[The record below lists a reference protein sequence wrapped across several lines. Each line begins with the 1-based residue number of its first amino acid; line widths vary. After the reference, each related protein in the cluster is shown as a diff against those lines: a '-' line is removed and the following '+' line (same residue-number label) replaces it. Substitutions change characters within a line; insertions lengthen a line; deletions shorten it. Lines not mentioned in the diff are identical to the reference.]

1 MTTTD
6 SPRTSVPS
14 IDTRNARTKADA
26 AAAAKAWVA
35 AKEAEKAAEKALNE
49 AKADRAQAVEA
60 LQAAGV
66 QHGDTV
72 TVNGNARYTFT
83 VSPRT
88 RFKEGA
94 ALKAVQVKHPETV
107 ETVKGFKADPEYQT
121 PFTVY
126 TLKRE
131 RV

>member
-6 SPRTSVPS
+6 SPRTSVPA
-14 IDTRNARTKADA
+14 IDTHTKADA

-49 AKADRAQAVEA
+49 AKADRAKAVDA
-60 LQAAGV
+60 LMAAGV

-94 ALKAVQVKHPETV
+94 ALKAVQVAHPETV
-107 ETVKGFKADPEYQT
+107 ETVKGYKTDPEYQT